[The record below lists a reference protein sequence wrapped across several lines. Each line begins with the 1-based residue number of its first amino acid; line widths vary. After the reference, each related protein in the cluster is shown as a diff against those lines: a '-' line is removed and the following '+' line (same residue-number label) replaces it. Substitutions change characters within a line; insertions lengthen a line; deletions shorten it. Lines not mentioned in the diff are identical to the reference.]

1 MRKKSEMPMKNSMRS
16 ISGKWRHKTVLILI
30 AHCKL
35 CCSAIIIRNAREMRS
50 KVLTMMMK
58 VTAASV

>member
-16 ISGKWRHKTVLILI
+16 ISGKWRHKIVLILI
-30 AHCKL
+30 VHCKL
-35 CCSAIIIRNAREMRS
+35 CCLAIITRNARETRS

-58 VTAASV
+58 VTVASV

>member
-1 MRKKSEMPMKNSMRS
+1 MKNSMRS

>member
-1 MRKKSEMPMKNSMRS
+1 MKKKSEMPMKNSMRS
-16 ISGKWRHKTVLILI
+16 ISGKWRHKTELILI
-30 AHCKL
+30 ARCKL
-35 CCSAIIIRNAREMRS
+35 YCLAIITRNVRETRS